1 MRARYAAVIIAMI
14 TALNVFATD
23 LGVNSF
29 SGVGS
34 LADPGYT
41 PDHLGYPIDRIA
53 ERLDL
58 LFAGRGEE
66 TLTLC
71 LAFAEEKLAEANV
84 MVRASEAGYAWIAV
98 GLYKDYIERAARAI
112 DAVPAS
118 ALAASRLRYAN
129 ALLEHLY
136 GLSLNYLTMPIDVRE
151 FSFTPLVN
159 SAFFSFETQRD
170 RLSKQAQDGLLIRE
184 REIRRAI
191 ELMRK
196 ADIARVV
203 N

>member
-1 MRARYAAVIIAMI
+1 MRARYAAVTFAMI
-14 TALNVFATD
+14 TALNVCAAD

-29 SGVGS
+29 SRLGP

-41 PDHLGYPIDRIA
+41 PDHLGYPVDRIA

-58 LFAGRGEE
+58 LFTRRGEE

-71 LAFAEEKLAEANV
+71 LAFADEKLAEANI

-98 GLYKDYIERAARAI
+98 GLYKDYIKRAARAI

-136 GLSLNYLTMPIDVRE
+136 RLSLNYLTMPIDVRE

-159 SAFFSFETQRD
+159 SRRRHGMGYFLGKKKSAA
-170 RLSKQAQDGLLIRE
+170 RL
-184 REIRRAI
+184 
-191 ELMRK
+191 
-196 ADIARVV
+196 